1 MKEGCIC
8 CANGNDLPEGEYCR
22 ACGRRNDGR
31 APSMSHMAWVALGQL
46 AKQPYQDGD
55 LVTKRGRT
63 ELIELG
69 LAERVP
75 VYGVLHLMENRL
87 TKAGL
92 ELASRFHEKGRGHA

>member
-1 MKEGCIC
+1 
-8 CANGNDLPEGEYCR
+8 
-22 ACGRRNDGR
+22 
-31 APSMSHMAWVALGQL
+31 MSTPVMSNMAWVALGQL
-46 AKQPYQDGD
+46 AKQSYQDGD

-75 VYGVLHLMENRL
+75 TYGVPHLMENRL

-92 ELASRFHEKGRGHA
+92 ELALRLNSAESGAGSLS